1 MVESMALPLN
11 AYDFQVMGIHELSYS
26 ELNKAD
32 GRWGVVRYPGYG
44 YSSNSSDSSTRH
56 DHVSESLFLVGWL
69 G

>member
-32 GRWGVVRYPGYG
+32 GDGA
-44 YSSNSSDSSTRH
+44 
-56 DHVSESLFLVGWL
+56 LFATQAMAIQAIPQTLL
-69 G
+69 QDMTT